1 MTPVGKRMAA
11 KTMSGEMARSG
22 SGLSVVFACIS
33 PRFWHL
39 RTRFATRNVSPKV
52 SPLAML
58 GYPKGVARLVPGN
71 LAGECPVVTQGSP
84 LGPPKRF
91 VGTGVGQ
98 HILNPR
104 RARMGHPT
112 PGGIGYASLRGI
124 EGVGVRC
131 MGYGGLF
138 SLECQRLQMGLHQE
152 LLLME
157 ECILLG

>member
-1 MTPVGKRMAA
+1 MVRLRRPV
-11 KTMSGEMARSG
+11 TT
-22 SGLSVVFACIS
+22 VFACIS

-52 SPLAML
+52 SPLAPL
-58 GYPKGVARLVPGN
+58 GCPKGVARLVPSN

-91 VGTGVGQ
+91 AGTGVPQ
-98 HILNPR
+98 HNLNPR

-112 PGGIGYASLRGI
+112 PGGIGYVNQRGI

-131 MGYGGLF
+131 MGKGGAF
-138 SLECQRLQMGLHQE
+138 SRLNATAYKWG
-152 LLLME
+152 
-157 ECILLG
+157 CIKNYS

>member
-1 MTPVGKRMAA
+1 
-11 KTMSGEMARSG
+11 MARSG

-84 LGPPKRF
+84 LRPPNRF
-91 VGTGVGQ
+91 AGAGVPQ

-104 RARMGHPT
+104 RGRMDHPT
-112 PGGIGYASLRGI
+112 PGGMGHVSLRGI
-124 EGVGVRC
+124 EGVAVRC
-131 MGYGGLF
+131 MGKGGLF
-138 SLECQRLQMGLHQE
+138 SLECHRL
-152 LLLME
+152 
-157 ECILLG
+157 

>member
-1 MTPVGKRMAA
+1 MVRLRRPV
-11 KTMSGEMARSG
+11 TT
-22 SGLSVVFACIS
+22 VFACIS

-52 SPLAML
+52 SPLAPL
-58 GYPKGVARLVPGN
+58 GCPKGVARLVPGN
-71 LAGECPVVTQGSP
+71 LAGECLAVTQGSP
-84 LGPPKRF
+84 LGPPNRF
-91 VGTGVGQ
+91 AGAGVTQ